1 MVDREK
7 LQTKIRFQKTKNLIV
22 SIEGIRVIDYKEQNK
37 FDKEYLQ
44 NVKYYSMDKTADS
57 KISAQS
63 NDDEIVDWIY
73 TLMNFQIGQIWYLW
87 VNGFLVKI
95 QFLDIRTAILSLW
108 KNMDPTSKGF
118 VLFDENR
125 DTMYEFGNDSRDE
138 ENFLFDKYFLSFPPL
153 TFSSLT

>member
-7 LQTKIRFQKTKNLIV
+7 LQTKVRFQKTKNLIF

-37 FDKEYLQ
+37 LDKEYLQ
-44 NVKYYSMDKTADS
+44 KVKYYSMDKTADS

-95 QFLDIRTAILSLW
+95 QFLDIRTAIRSLW
-108 KNMDPTSKGF
+108 KSIDPNSKGF
-118 VLFDENR
+118 VLIDENR
-125 DTMYEFGNDSRDE
+125 NTMYEFGNDSRDE
-138 ENFLFDKYFLSFPPL
+138 ENFLFDKYLFLR
-153 TFSSLT
+153 